1 MHIARIRMSVIGTPS
16 PSTLNDSVS
25 VDTTK
30 ALVFSSKNLDGEKT
44 FANNPE
50 ACEVNSIES
59 LGGCVQADD

>member
-1 MHIARIRMSVIGTPS
+1 MPS

-59 LGGCVQADD
+59 LSGSVQADD